1 MKIKKQ
7 GRCKMK
13 TVYVC
18 GHKNPDTDSICSAIA
33 YAHLKRITEGINAIP
48 VRLGPINRETKFVL
62 DYFGIEEPIL
72 IENVYTQVQD
82 IKFDK
87 PLIFKENTSMFEA
100 WNAMMEKNIRTL
112 AVVDDENKLIGIAT
126 VGDLAKA
133 YLSSAHEL
141 SKYKIPIEN
150 LLATLKGEVLLRY
163 LDHIEGNILVAAMS
177 KENVLKRIKE
187 GDTLIVGDREDI
199 QEAAIQKGI
208 KALIIT
214 GNNQVSEKILDLAKK
229 NKVTIIKVSP
239 DTFDTV
245 KLLNQSIP
253 LSYVIKK
260 EDIVSFRLTDYIDDV
275 KEVMLKYR
283 YRNFPVLDEEGRVVG
298 LLGRRHILDYE
309 RKNVILVDHNEFSQ
323 AVEGIEQA
331 RILEIIDHHR
341 LGTIETDQP
350 ILFRNHPVG
359 STATIINRL
368 YEEKGLIPEPKIAG
382 IMCAAILSDTL
393 VFKSPTCTPEDVRAA
408 RKLAEI
414 AEIDINEFGNQMF
427 KAGTSLEGKT
437 VEEIFYTD
445 FKEFTVNKYKIGI
458 GQVNTLADPGEL
470 KKDLIS
476 FMEKVRS
483 DKGYDIL
490 LLMLTDI
497 INEGSEILFVGDN
510 KELLER
516 AFDVKIQN
524 NSFYLPYVISRKKQ
538 VLPPLVKAINTH

>member
-1 MKIKKQ
+1 MT
-7 GRCKMK
+7 
-13 TVYVC
+13 TVYVS

-33 YAHLKRITEGINAIP
+33 YAYLKRISEGINAIP

-62 DYFGIEEPIL
+62 DYFGVEKPTF

-87 PLIFKENTSMFEA
+87 SLVFKENTSMFEA
-100 WNAMMEKNIRTL
+100 WNAMMEKNIRTI
-112 AVVDDENKLIGIAT
+112 AVVDEENKLIGIAT

-133 YLSSAHEL
+133 YLSSSHEL
-141 SKYKIPIEN
+141 SKYKIPIDN
-150 LLATLKGEVLLRY
+150 ILATLKGEEILRY
-163 LDHIEGNILVAAMS
+163 VDYLEGDILVAAMS
-177 KENVLKRIKE
+177 KENVLKRIKK
-187 GDTLIVGDREDI
+187 GDILIVGDRDDI
-199 QEAAIQKGI
+199 QQAAIQQGI

-214 GNNQVSEKILDLAKK
+214 GNNGISEKIFELAKQY
-229 NKVTIIKVSP
+229 KVTIIKVEP

-260 EDIVSFRLTDYIDDV
+260 EDLVTFRVSDYIDDV

-283 YRNFPVLDEEGRVVG
+283 YRNFPVVDEEGKVVG
-298 LLGRRHILDYE
+298 LLARRHILDYE
-309 RKNVILVDHNEFSQ
+309 RKNVIMVDHNEFSQ

-341 LGTIETDQP
+341 IGTIETEQP

-359 STATIINRL
+359 STATIINRIF
-368 YEEKGLIPEPKIAG
+368 EEKGLIPESKIAG

-408 RKLAEI
+408 KKLAEI
-414 AEIDINEFGNQMF
+414 ANIDINEFGTEMF

-445 FKEFTVNKYKIGI
+445 FKEFTINNYKIGI
-458 GQVNTLADPGEL
+458 GQVNTLTDAGKL
-470 KKDLIS
+470 KQDLIN
-476 FMEKVRS
+476 FMEKVKK

-497 INEGSEILFVGDN
+497 INEGSEILFVGNN

-516 AFDVKIQN
+516 AFNVQIKN

-538 VLPPLVKAINTH
+538 VLPPIIKAINSQ

>member
-1 MKIKKQ
+1 MT
-7 GRCKMK
+7 
-13 TVYVC
+13 TVYVS

-33 YAHLKRITEGINAIP
+33 YAYLKRISEGINAIP

-62 DYFGIEEPIL
+62 DYFGVEEPIF

-87 PLIFKENTSMFEA
+87 PLVFKENTSMFEA
-100 WNAMMEKNIRTL
+100 WNTMMEKNIRTI
-112 AVVDDENKLIGIAT
+112 AVVDNENKLIGIAT

-133 YLSSAHEL
+133 YLSSSHEL
-141 SKYKIPIEN
+141 SKYKIPIDN
-150 LLATLKGEVLLRY
+150 ILATLKGEEVLRY
-163 LDHIEGNILVAAMS
+163 VDYLEGDILVAAMS
-177 KENVLKRIKE
+177 KENVLKRIKK
-187 GDTLIVGDREDI
+187 GDILIIGDRDDI
-199 QEAAIQKGI
+199 QQAAILQGI

-214 GNNQVSEKILDLAKK
+214 GNNGVSEKILELAKQY
-229 NKVTIIKVSP
+229 KVTIIKVVP

-260 EDIVSFRLTDYIDDV
+260 EDLVTFRVSDYIDDV

-283 YRNFPVLDEEGRVVG
+283 YRNFPVVDEEGKVMG
-298 LLGRRHILDYE
+298 LLARRHILDYE
-309 RKNVILVDHNEFSQ
+309 RKNVIMVDHNEFSQ
-323 AVEGIEQA
+323 AVEGIGQA

-341 LGTIETDQP
+341 IGTIETEQP

-368 YEEKGLIPEPKIAG
+368 FEEKGLIPEPKIAG

-408 RKLAEI
+408 KKLAEI
-414 AEIDINEFGNQMF
+414 ANIDINEFGTEMF

-445 FKEFTVNKYKIGI
+445 FKEFTINNYKIGI
-458 GQVNTLADPGEL
+458 GQVNTLTDAGEL
-470 KKDLIS
+470 KQQLIS
-476 FMEKVRS
+476 FMEKVKK

-497 INEGSEILFVGDN
+497 INEGSEILFVGNN
-510 KELLER
+510 KELLQR
-516 AFDVKIQN
+516 AFNVEIKN

-538 VLPPLVKAINTH
+538 VLPPIVKAINTH

>member
-1 MKIKKQ
+1 MKIKNR
-7 GRCKMK
+7 GDAEMK

-62 DYFGIEEPIL
+62 DYFGIEEPIF

-141 SKYKIPIEN
+141 SKYRIPIEN
-150 LLATLKGEVLLRY
+150 LLATLKGEILLRY
-163 LDHIEGNILVAAMS
+163 LDYIEGNILVAAMS

-199 QEAAIQKGI
+199 QEAAIQKGV

-214 GNNQVSEKILDLAKK
+214 GNNQVSEKILDLAEKHE
-229 NKVTIIKVSP
+229 VTIIKVSP

-368 YEEKGLIPEPKIAG
+368 YEEKGLIPDPKIAG

-408 RKLAEI
+408 KKLAEI

>member
-1 MKIKKQ
+1 
-7 GRCKMK
+7 MK

-62 DYFGIEEPIL
+62 DYFGIEEPIF

-141 SKYKIPIEN
+141 SKYRIPIEN
-150 LLATLKGEVLLRY
+150 LLATLKGEILLRY
-163 LDHIEGNILVAAMS
+163 LDYIEGNILVAAMS

-199 QEAAIQKGI
+199 QEAAIQKGV

-229 NKVTIIKVSP
+229 HEVTIIKVSP

-283 YRNFPVLDEEGRVVG
+283 YRNFPVLDEEERVVG

-368 YEEKGLIPEPKIAG
+368 YEEKGLIPDPKIAG

-408 RKLAEI
+408 KKLAEI

>member
-1 MKIKKQ
+1 MT
-7 GRCKMK
+7 
-13 TVYVC
+13 TVYVS

-33 YAHLKRITEGINAIP
+33 YAYLKRMSEGINAIP

-62 DYFGIEEPIL
+62 DYFGVEEPIF

-87 PLIFKENTSMFEA
+87 PLVFKENTSMFEA
-100 WNAMMEKNIRTL
+100 WNTMMEKNIRTIV
-112 AVVDDENKLIGIAT
+112 VVDEENKLMGIAT

-133 YLSSAHEL
+133 YLSSSHEL
-141 SKYKIPIEN
+141 SKYKIPIDN
-150 LLATLKGEVLLRY
+150 ILATLKGEETLRY
-163 LDHIEGNILVAAMS
+163 VDYLEGDILVAAMS
-177 KENVLKRIKE
+177 KENVLKRIKK
-187 GDTLIVGDREDI
+187 GDILIVGDRDDI
-199 QEAAIQKGI
+199 QQAAILQGI

-214 GNNQVSEKILDLAKK
+214 GNNKVSEKILELAKQY
-229 NKVTIIKVSP
+229 KVTIIKVVP

-260 EDIVSFRLTDYIDDV
+260 EDLVTFRISDYIDDV

-283 YRNFPVLDEEGRVVG
+283 YRNFPIVDEEGKVVG
-298 LLGRRHILDYE
+298 LLARRHILDYE
-309 RKNVILVDHNEFSQ
+309 RKNVIMVDHNEFSQ

-341 LGTIETDQP
+341 IGTIETEQP

-368 YEEKGLIPEPKIAG
+368 FEEKGLIPEPKIAG

-408 RKLAEI
+408 KKLAEI
-414 AEIDINEFGNQMF
+414 ANIDINEFGPEMF

-445 FKEFTVNKYKIGI
+445 FKEFTINNYKIGI
-458 GQVNTLADPGEL
+458 GQVNTLTDAGEL
-470 KKDLIS
+470 KQQ
-476 FMEKVRS
+476 
-483 DKGYDIL
+483 L
-490 LLMLTDI
+490 LFALCHL
-497 INEGSEILFVGDN
+497 
-510 KELLER
+510 
-516 AFDVKIQN
+516 
-524 NSFYLPYVISRKKQ
+524 
-538 VLPPLVKAINTH
+538 

>member
-1 MKIKKQ
+1 MT
-7 GRCKMK
+7 
-13 TVYVC
+13 TVYIS
-18 GHKNPDTDSICSAIA
+18 GHKNPDTDSICSAISYA
-33 YAHLKRITEGINAIP
+33 YLKRISEGINAIP

-62 DYFGIEEPIL
+62 DYFGVEEPIF

-87 PLIFKENTSMFEA
+87 PLVFKENTSMFEA
-100 WNAMMEKNIRTL
+100 WNTMMEKNIRTI
-112 AVVDDENKLIGIAT
+112 AVVDKENKLIGIAT

-133 YLSSAHEL
+133 YLSSSHEL
-141 SKYKIPIEN
+141 SKYKIPIDN
-150 LLATLKGEVLLRY
+150 ILATLKGEEVLRY
-163 LDHIEGNILVAAMS
+163 VDYLEGDILVAAMS
-177 KENVLKRIKE
+177 KENVLKRIKK
-187 GDTLIVGDREDI
+187 GDILIIGDRGDI
-199 QEAAIQKGI
+199 QQVAILQGI

-214 GNNQVSEKILDLAKK
+214 GNNGVSEKILELAKQY
-229 NKVTIIKVSP
+229 KVTIIKVVP

-260 EDIVSFRLTDYIDDV
+260 EDLVTFRVSDYIDDV

-283 YRNFPVLDEEGRVVG
+283 YRNFPVVDEEGKVTG
-298 LLGRRHILDYE
+298 LLARRHILDYE
-309 RKNVILVDHNEFSQ
+309 RKNVIMVDHNEFSQ
-323 AVEGIEQA
+323 AVEGIGQA

-341 LGTIETDQP
+341 IGTIETEQP

-368 YEEKGLIPEPKIAG
+368 FEEKGLIPEPKIAG

-408 RKLAEI
+408 KKLAEI
-414 AEIDINEFGNQMF
+414 ANIDINEFGTEMF

-445 FKEFTVNKYKIGI
+445 FKEFTINNYKIGI
-458 GQVNTLADPGEL
+458 GQVNTLTDAGEL
-470 KKDLIS
+470 KQQLIS
-476 FMEKVRS
+476 FMEKVKK
-483 DKGYDIL
+483 DKDYDIL

-497 INEGSEILFVGDN
+497 INEGSEILFVGNN
-510 KELLER
+510 KELLQR
-516 AFDVKIQN
+516 AFNVEIKN

>member
-1 MKIKKQ
+1 
-7 GRCKMK
+7 MK

-62 DYFGIEEPIL
+62 DYFGIEEPVL

-141 SKYKIPIEN
+141 CKYRIPIEN
-150 LLATLKGEVLLRY
+150 LLATLKGEILLKY
-163 LDHIEGNILVAAMS
+163 LDYIEGNILVAAMS

-199 QEAAIQKGI
+199 QEAAIQEGV

-214 GNNQVSEKILDLAKK
+214 GNNQVSGKILDLAKK
-229 NKVTIIKVSP
+229 HEVTIIKVSP

-368 YEEKGLIPEPKIAG
+368 YEEKGLIPDPKIAG

-408 RKLAEI
+408 KKLAEI

-458 GQVNTLADPGEL
+458 GQVNTLANPGEL

>member
-1 MKIKKQ
+1 MT
-7 GRCKMK
+7 
-13 TVYVC
+13 TVYVS
-18 GHKNPDTDSICSAIA
+18 GHRNPDTDSICSAIA
-33 YAHLKRITEGINAIP
+33 YAYLKRISEGINAIP

-62 DYFGIEEPIL
+62 DYFGVEEPIF

-87 PLIFKENTSMFEA
+87 PLVFKENTSMFEA
-100 WNAMMEKNIRTL
+100 WNAMMEKNIRTI
-112 AVVDDENKLIGIAT
+112 AVVDNENKLIGIAT

-133 YLSSAHEL
+133 YLSSSHEL
-141 SKYKIPIEN
+141 SKYKIPIDN
-150 LLATLKGEVLLRY
+150 ILATLKGEEILRY
-163 LDHIEGNILVAAMS
+163 VDYLEGDILVAAMS
-177 KENVLKRIKE
+177 KENVLKRIKK
-187 GDTLIVGDREDI
+187 GDILIVGDRDDI
-199 QEAAIQKGI
+199 QQAAIQQGI

-214 GNNQVSEKILDLAKK
+214 GNNGISEKIFELAKQY
-229 NKVTIIKVSP
+229 KVTIIKVVP

-260 EDIVSFRLTDYIDDV
+260 EDLVTFRVSDYIDDV

-283 YRNFPVLDEEGRVVG
+283 YRNFPVVDEEGKVVG
-298 LLGRRHILDYE
+298 LLARRHILDYE
-309 RKNVILVDHNEFSQ
+309 RKNVIMVDHNEFSQ

-341 LGTIETDQP
+341 IGTIETEQP

-368 YEEKGLIPEPKIAG
+368 FEEKGLIPEPKIAG

-408 RKLAEI
+408 KKLAEI
-414 AEIDINEFGNQMF
+414 ANIDINEFGTEMF

-445 FKEFTVNKYKIGI
+445 FKEFTINNYKIGI
-458 GQVNTLADPGEL
+458 GQVNTLTDAGEL
-470 KKDLIS
+470 KQQLIS
-476 FMEKVRS
+476 FMEKVKK
-483 DKGYDIL
+483 DKDYDIL

-497 INEGSEILFVGDN
+497 INEGSEILFVGNN
-510 KELLER
+510 KELLQR
-516 AFDVKIQN
+516 AFNVEIKN

>member
-1 MKIKKQ
+1 MKIKNR
-7 GRCKMK
+7 GDAEMK

-62 DYFGIEEPIL
+62 DYFGIEEPIF

-141 SKYKIPIEN
+141 SKYRIPIEN
-150 LLATLKGEVLLRY
+150 LLATLKGEILLRY
-163 LDHIEGNILVAAMS
+163 LDYIEGNILVAAMS

-199 QEAAIQKGI
+199 QEAAIQKGV

-229 NKVTIIKVSP
+229 HEVTIIKVSP

-350 ILFRNHPVG
+350 LLFRNHPVG

-368 YEEKGLIPEPKIAG
+368 YEEKGLIPDPKIAG

-408 RKLAEI
+408 KKLAEI

>member
-1 MKIKKQ
+1 MKIKNR
-7 GRCKMK
+7 GDAEMK

-141 SKYKIPIEN
+141 SKYRIPIEN
-150 LLATLKGEVLLRY
+150 LLATLKGEILLRY
-163 LDHIEGNILVAAMS
+163 LDYIEGNILVAAMS

-214 GNNQVSEKILDLAKK
+214 GNNQVSEKILDLARKHE
-229 NKVTIIKVSP
+229 VTIIKVSP

-368 YEEKGLIPEPKIAG
+368 YEEKGLIPDPKIAG

-408 RKLAEI
+408 KKLAEI

>member
-1 MKIKKQ
+1 MT
-7 GRCKMK
+7 
-13 TVYVC
+13 TVYVS

-33 YAHLKRITEGINAIP
+33 YAYLKRISEGINAIP

-62 DYFGIEEPIL
+62 DYFGVEEPIF

-82 IKFDK
+82 IKFGK
-87 PLIFKENTSMFEA
+87 PLVFKENTSMFEA
-100 WNAMMEKNIRTL
+100 WNTMMEKNIRTI
-112 AVVDDENKLIGIAT
+112 AVVDEENKLIGIAT

-133 YLSSAHEL
+133 YLSSSHEL
-141 SKYKIPIEN
+141 SKYKIPIDN
-150 LLATLKGEVLLRY
+150 ILATLKGEEILRY
-163 LDHIEGNILVAAMS
+163 VDYLEGDILVAAMS
-177 KENVLKRIKE
+177 KENVLKRIKK
-187 GDTLIVGDREDI
+187 GDILIIGDRDDI
-199 QEAAIQKGI
+199 QQAAIQQGI

-214 GNNQVSEKILDLAKK
+214 GNNGISEKIFELAKQY
-229 NKVTIIKVSP
+229 KVTIIKVVP

-260 EDIVSFRLTDYIDDV
+260 EDLVTFRVSDYIDDV

-283 YRNFPVLDEEGRVVG
+283 YRNFPVVDEEGKVVG
-298 LLGRRHILDYE
+298 LLARRHILDYE
-309 RKNVILVDHNEFSQ
+309 RKNVIMVDHNEFSQ

-341 LGTIETDQP
+341 IGTIETEQP

-368 YEEKGLIPEPKIAG
+368 FEEKGLIPEPKIAG

-408 RKLAEI
+408 KKLAEI
-414 AEIDINEFGNQMF
+414 ANIDINEFGTEMF

-445 FKEFTVNKYKIGI
+445 FKEFTINNYKIGI
-458 GQVNTLADPGEL
+458 GQVNTLTDAGKL
-470 KKDLIS
+470 KQDLIN
-476 FMEKVRS
+476 FMEKVKK

-497 INEGSEILFVGDN
+497 INEGSEILFVGNN

-516 AFDVKIQN
+516 AFNVQIKN

-538 VLPPLVKAINTH
+538 VLPPIIKAINSQ

>member
-1 MKIKKQ
+1 MT
-7 GRCKMK
+7 
-13 TVYVC
+13 TVYVS

-33 YAHLKRITEGINAIP
+33 YAYLKRMSEGINAIP

-62 DYFGIEEPIL
+62 DYFGVEEPIF

-87 PLIFKENTSMFEA
+87 PLVFKENTSMFEA
-100 WNAMMEKNIRTL
+100 WNTMMEKNIRTIV
-112 AVVDDENKLIGIAT
+112 VVDEENKLMGIAT

-133 YLSSAHEL
+133 YLSSSHEL
-141 SKYKIPIEN
+141 SKYKIPIDN
-150 LLATLKGEVLLRY
+150 ILATLKGEETLRY
-163 LDHIEGNILVAAMS
+163 VDYLEGDILVAAMS
-177 KENVLKRIKE
+177 KENVLKRIKK
-187 GDTLIVGDREDI
+187 GDILIVGDRDDI
-199 QEAAIQKGI
+199 QQAAILQGI

-214 GNNQVSEKILDLAKK
+214 GNNKVSEKILELAKQY
-229 NKVTIIKVSP
+229 KVTIIKVVP

-260 EDIVSFRLTDYIDDV
+260 EDLVTFRISDYIDDV

-283 YRNFPVLDEEGRVVG
+283 YRNFPIVDEEGKVVG
-298 LLGRRHILDYE
+298 LLARRHILDYE
-309 RKNVILVDHNEFSQ
+309 RKNVIMVDHNEFSQ

-341 LGTIETDQP
+341 IGTIETEQP

-368 YEEKGLIPEPKIAG
+368 FEEKGLIPEPKIAG

-408 RKLAEI
+408 KKLAEI
-414 AEIDINEFGNQMF
+414 ANIDINEFGTEMF

-445 FKEFTVNKYKIGI
+445 FKEFTINNYKIGI
-458 GQVNTLADPGEL
+458 GQVNTLTDAGEL
-470 KKDLIS
+470 KQQLIN
-476 FMEKVRS
+476 FMEKVKK
-483 DKGYDIL
+483 DKDYDIL

-497 INEGSEILFVGDN
+497 INEGSEILFVGNN
-510 KELLER
+510 KELLQR
-516 AFDVKIQN
+516 AFNVEIKN

>member
-1 MKIKKQ
+1 MKIKNR
-7 GRCKMK
+7 GDAEMK

-62 DYFGIEEPIL
+62 DYFGIEEPIF

-141 SKYKIPIEN
+141 SKYRIPIEN
-150 LLATLKGEVLLRY
+150 LLATLKGEILLRY
-163 LDHIEGNILVAAMS
+163 LDYIEGNILVAAMS

-199 QEAAIQKGI
+199 QEAAIQKGV

-229 NKVTIIKVSP
+229 HEVTIIKVSP

-368 YEEKGLIPEPKIAG
+368 YEEKGLIPDPKIAG

-408 RKLAEI
+408 KKLAEI

>member
-1 MKIKKQ
+1 MT
-7 GRCKMK
+7 
-13 TVYVC
+13 TVYVS

-33 YAHLKRITEGINAIP
+33 YAYLKRISEGINAIP

-62 DYFGIEEPIL
+62 DYFGVEEPIF

-82 IKFDK
+82 TKFDK
-87 PLIFKENTSMFEA
+87 PLVFKENTSMFEA
-100 WNAMMEKNIRTL
+100 WNTMMEKNIRTI
-112 AVVDDENKLIGIAT
+112 AVVDEENKLIGIAT

-133 YLSSAHEL
+133 YLSSSHEL
-141 SKYKIPIEN
+141 SKYKIPIDN
-150 LLATLKGEVLLRY
+150 ILATLKGEEVLRY
-163 LDHIEGNILVAAMS
+163 VDYLEGDILVAAMS
-177 KENVLKRIKE
+177 KENVLKRIKK
-187 GDTLIVGDREDI
+187 GDILIIGDRDDI
-199 QEAAIQKGI
+199 QQVAILQGI

-214 GNNQVSEKILDLAKK
+214 GNNGVSEKILELAKQY
-229 NKVTIIKVSP
+229 KVTIIKVVP

-253 LSYVIKK
+253 LLYVIKK
-260 EDIVSFRLTDYIDDV
+260 EDLVTFRVSDYIDDV

-283 YRNFPVLDEEGRVVG
+283 YRNFPVVDEEGKVMG
-298 LLGRRHILDYE
+298 LLARRHILDYE
-309 RKNVILVDHNEFSQ
+309 RKNVIMVDHNEFSQ
-323 AVEGIEQA
+323 AVEGIGQA

-341 LGTIETDQP
+341 IGTIETEQP

-368 YEEKGLIPEPKIAG
+368 FEEKGLIPEPKIAG

-408 RKLAEI
+408 KKLAEI
-414 AEIDINEFGNQMF
+414 ANIDINEFGTEMF

-445 FKEFTVNKYKIGI
+445 FKEFTINNYKIGI
-458 GQVNTLADPGEL
+458 GQVNTLTDAGKL
-470 KKDLIS
+470 KQDLIN
-476 FMEKVRS
+476 FMEKVKK

-497 INEGSEILFVGDN
+497 INEGSEILFVGNN

-516 AFDVKIQN
+516 AFNVQIKN

-538 VLPPLVKAINTH
+538 VLPPIIKAINSQ

>member
-1 MKIKKQ
+1 MT
-7 GRCKMK
+7 
-13 TVYVC
+13 TVYVS

-33 YAHLKRITEGINAIP
+33 YAYLKRISEGINAIP

-62 DYFGIEEPIL
+62 DYFGVEKPTF

-87 PLIFKENTSMFEA
+87 SLVFKENTSMFEA
-100 WNAMMEKNIRTL
+100 WNAMMEKNIRTI
-112 AVVDDENKLIGIAT
+112 AVVDEENKLIGIAT

-133 YLSSAHEL
+133 YLSSSHEL
-141 SKYKIPIEN
+141 SKYKIPIDN
-150 LLATLKGEVLLRY
+150 ILATLKGEEILRY
-163 LDHIEGNILVAAMS
+163 VDYLEGDILVAAMS
-177 KENVLKRIKE
+177 KENVLKRIKK
-187 GDTLIVGDREDI
+187 GDILIVGDRDDI
-199 QEAAIQKGI
+199 QQAAIQQGI

-214 GNNQVSEKILDLAKK
+214 GNNGISEKIFELAKQY
-229 NKVTIIKVSP
+229 KVTIIKVVP

-260 EDIVSFRLTDYIDDV
+260 EDLVTFRVSDYIDDV

-283 YRNFPVLDEEGRVVG
+283 YRNFPVVDEEGKVVG
-298 LLGRRHILDYE
+298 LLARRHILDYE
-309 RKNVILVDHNEFSQ
+309 RKNVIMVDHNEFSQ

-341 LGTIETDQP
+341 IGTIETEQP

-359 STATIINRL
+359 STATIINRIF
-368 YEEKGLIPEPKIAG
+368 EEKGLIPESKIAG

-408 RKLAEI
+408 KKLAEI
-414 AEIDINEFGNQMF
+414 ANIDINEFGTEMF

-445 FKEFTVNKYKIGI
+445 FKEFTINNYKIGI
-458 GQVNTLADPGEL
+458 GQVNTLTDAGKL
-470 KKDLIS
+470 KQDLIN
-476 FMEKVRS
+476 FMEKVKK

-497 INEGSEILFVGDN
+497 INEGSEILFVGNN

-516 AFDVKIQN
+516 AFNVQIKN

-538 VLPPLVKAINTH
+538 VLPPIIKAINSQ

>member
-1 MKIKKQ
+1 
-7 GRCKMK
+7 
-13 TVYVC
+13 
-18 GHKNPDTDSICSAIA
+18 
-33 YAHLKRITEGINAIP
+33 
-48 VRLGPINRETKFVL
+48 
-62 DYFGIEEPIL
+62 
-72 IENVYTQVQD
+72 
-82 IKFDK
+82 
-87 PLIFKENTSMFEA
+87 
-100 WNAMMEKNIRTL
+100 
-112 AVVDDENKLIGIAT
+112 
-126 VGDLAKA
+126 
-133 YLSSAHEL
+133 
-141 SKYKIPIEN
+141 
-150 LLATLKGEVLLRY
+150 
-163 LDHIEGNILVAAMS
+163 
-177 KENVLKRIKE
+177 
-187 GDTLIVGDREDI
+187 
-199 QEAAIQKGI
+199 
-208 KALIIT
+208 
-214 GNNQVSEKILDLAKK
+214 
-229 NKVTIIKVSP
+229 
-239 DTFDTV
+239 
-245 KLLNQSIP
+245 
-253 LSYVIKK
+253 
-260 EDIVSFRLTDYIDDV
+260 
-275 KEVMLKYR
+275 
-283 YRNFPVLDEEGRVVG
+283 
-298 LLGRRHILDYE
+298 
-309 RKNVILVDHNEFSQ
+309 
-323 AVEGIEQA
+323 VEGIEQA

-408 RKLAEI
+408 KKLAEI

-497 INEGSEILFVGDN
+497 INEGSEILFVGEN

>member
-1 MKIKKQ
+1 
-7 GRCKMK
+7 MK

-141 SKYKIPIEN
+141 SKYRIPIEN
-150 LLATLKGEVLLRY
+150 LLATLKGEILLRY
-163 LDHIEGNILVAAMS
+163 LDYIEGNILVAAMS

-199 QEAAIQKGI
+199 QEAAIQKGV

-229 NKVTIIKVSP
+229 HEVTIIKVSP

-368 YEEKGLIPEPKIAG
+368 YEEKGLIPDPKIAG

-408 RKLAEI
+408 KKLAEI

>member
-1 MKIKKQ
+1 MKIKNR
-7 GRCKMK
+7 GDAEMK

-62 DYFGIEEPIL
+62 DYFGIEEPIF

-141 SKYKIPIEN
+141 SKYRIPIEN
-150 LLATLKGEVLLRY
+150 LLATLKGEILLRY
-163 LDHIEGNILVAAMS
+163 LDYIEGNILVAAMS

-199 QEAAIQKGI
+199 QEAAIQKGV

-229 NKVTIIKVSP
+229 HEVTIIKVSP

-368 YEEKGLIPEPKIAG
+368 YEEKGLIPDPKIAG

-393 VFKSPTCTPEDVRAA
+393 VFKSPTCTPEDVIAA
-408 RKLAEI
+408 KKLAEI

>member
-1 MKIKKQ
+1 
-7 GRCKMK
+7 MK

-62 DYFGIEEPIL
+62 DYFGIEEPIF

-141 SKYKIPIEN
+141 SKYRIPIEN
-150 LLATLKGEVLLRY
+150 LLATLKGEILLRY
-163 LDHIEGNILVAAMS
+163 LDYIEGNILVAAMS

-199 QEAAIQKGI
+199 QEAAIQKGV

-229 NKVTIIKVSP
+229 HEVTIIKVSP

-350 ILFRNHPVG
+350 LLFRNHPVG

-368 YEEKGLIPEPKIAG
+368 YEEKGLIPDPKIAG

-408 RKLAEI
+408 KKLAEI

>member
-1 MKIKKQ
+1 MT
-7 GRCKMK
+7 
-13 TVYVC
+13 TVYVS

-33 YAHLKRITEGINAIP
+33 YAYLKRISEGINAIP

-62 DYFGIEEPIL
+62 DYFGVEKPTF

-87 PLIFKENTSMFEA
+87 SLVFKENTSMFEA
-100 WNAMMEKNIRTL
+100 WNAMMEKNIRTI
-112 AVVDDENKLIGIAT
+112 AVVDEENKLIGIAT

-133 YLSSAHEL
+133 YLSSSHEL
-141 SKYKIPIEN
+141 SKYKIPIDN
-150 LLATLKGEVLLRY
+150 ILATLKGEEILRY
-163 LDHIEGNILVAAMS
+163 VDYLEGDILVAAMS
-177 KENVLKRIKE
+177 KENVLKRIKK
-187 GDTLIVGDREDI
+187 GDILIVGDRDDI
-199 QEAAIQKGI
+199 QQAAIQQGI

-214 GNNQVSEKILDLAKK
+214 GNNGISEKIFELAKQY
-229 NKVTIIKVSP
+229 KVTIIKVVP

-260 EDIVSFRLTDYIDDV
+260 EDLVTFRVSDYIDDV

-283 YRNFPVLDEEGRVVG
+283 YRNFPVVDEEGKVVG
-298 LLGRRHILDYE
+298 LLARRHILDYE
-309 RKNVILVDHNEFSQ
+309 RKNVIMVDHNEFSQ

-341 LGTIETDQP
+341 IGTIETEQP

-368 YEEKGLIPEPKIAG
+368 FEEKGLIPEPKIAG

-408 RKLAEI
+408 KKLAEI
-414 AEIDINEFGNQMF
+414 ANIDINEFGTEMF

-445 FKEFTVNKYKIGI
+445 FKEFTINNYKIGI
-458 GQVNTLADPGEL
+458 GQVNTLTDAGKL
-470 KKDLIS
+470 KQDLIN
-476 FMEKVRS
+476 FMEKVKK

-497 INEGSEILFVGDN
+497 INEGSEILFVGNN

-516 AFDVKIQN
+516 AFNVQIKN

-538 VLPPLVKAINTH
+538 VLPPIIKAINSQ

>member
-1 MKIKKQ
+1 
-7 GRCKMK
+7 MK

-62 DYFGIEEPIL
+62 DYFGIEEPIF

-141 SKYKIPIEN
+141 SKYRIPIEN
-150 LLATLKGEVLLRY
+150 LLATLKGEILLRY
-163 LDHIEGNILVAAMS
+163 LDYIEGNILVAAMS

-199 QEAAIQKGI
+199 QEAAIQKGV

-229 NKVTIIKVSP
+229 HEVTIIKVSP

-368 YEEKGLIPEPKIAG
+368 YEEKGLIPDPKIAG

-408 RKLAEI
+408 KKLAEI

>member
-1 MKIKKQ
+1 MT
-7 GRCKMK
+7 
-13 TVYVC
+13 TVYVS
-18 GHKNPDTDSICSAIA
+18 GHRNPDTDSICSAIA
-33 YAHLKRITEGINAIP
+33 YAYLKRISEGINAIP

-62 DYFGIEEPIL
+62 DYFGVEEPIF

-87 PLIFKENTSMFEA
+87 PLVFKENTSMFEA
-100 WNAMMEKNIRTL
+100 WNAMMEKNIRTI
-112 AVVDDENKLIGIAT
+112 AVVDNENKLIGIAT

-133 YLSSAHEL
+133 YLSSSHEL
-141 SKYKIPIEN
+141 SKYKIPIDN
-150 LLATLKGEVLLRY
+150 ILATLKGEEILRY
-163 LDHIEGNILVAAMS
+163 VDYLEGDILVAAMS
-177 KENVLKRIKE
+177 KENVLKRIKK
-187 GDTLIVGDREDI
+187 GDILIVGDRDDI
-199 QEAAIQKGI
+199 QQAAIQQGI

-214 GNNQVSEKILDLAKK
+214 GNNGISEKIFELAKQY
-229 NKVTIIKVSP
+229 KVTIIKVVP

-260 EDIVSFRLTDYIDDV
+260 EDLLTFRVSDYIDDV

-283 YRNFPVLDEEGRVVG
+283 YRNFPVVDEEGKVVG
-298 LLGRRHILDYE
+298 LLARRHILDYE
-309 RKNVILVDHNEFSQ
+309 RKNVIMVDHNEFSQ

-341 LGTIETDQP
+341 IGTIETEQP

-368 YEEKGLIPEPKIAG
+368 FEEKGLIPEPKIAG

-408 RKLAEI
+408 KKLAEI
-414 AEIDINEFGNQMF
+414 ANIDINEFGTEMF

-445 FKEFTVNKYKIGI
+445 FKEFTINNYKIGI
-458 GQVNTLADPGEL
+458 GQVNTLTDAGEL
-470 KKDLIS
+470 KQQLIS
-476 FMEKVRS
+476 FMEKVKK
-483 DKGYDIL
+483 DKDYDIL

-497 INEGSEILFVGDN
+497 INEGSEILFVGNN
-510 KELLER
+510 KELLQR
-516 AFDVKIQN
+516 AFNVEIKN

>member
-1 MKIKKQ
+1 MT
-7 GRCKMK
+7 
-13 TVYVC
+13 TVYVS

-33 YAHLKRITEGINAIP
+33 YAYLKRISEGINAIP

-62 DYFGIEEPIL
+62 DYFGVEKPTF

-87 PLIFKENTSMFEA
+87 SLVFKENTSMFEA
-100 WNAMMEKNIRTL
+100 WNAMMEKNIRTI
-112 AVVDDENKLIGIAT
+112 AVVDEENKLIGIAT

-133 YLSSAHEL
+133 YLSSSHEL
-141 SKYKIPIEN
+141 SKYKIPIDN
-150 LLATLKGEVLLRY
+150 ILATLKGEEILRY
-163 LDHIEGNILVAAMS
+163 VDYLEGDILVAAMS
-177 KENVLKRIKE
+177 KENVLKRIKK
-187 GDTLIVGDREDI
+187 GDILIIGDRDDI
-199 QEAAIQKGI
+199 QQAAIQQGI

-214 GNNQVSEKILDLAKK
+214 GNNGISEKIFELAKQY
-229 NKVTIIKVSP
+229 KVTIIKVVP

-260 EDIVSFRLTDYIDDV
+260 EDLVTFRVSDYIDDV

-283 YRNFPVLDEEGRVVG
+283 YRNFPVVDEEGKVVG
-298 LLGRRHILDYE
+298 LLARRHILDYE
-309 RKNVILVDHNEFSQ
+309 RKNVIMVDHNEFSQ

-341 LGTIETDQP
+341 IGTIETEQP

-368 YEEKGLIPEPKIAG
+368 FEEKGLIPEPKIAG

-408 RKLAEI
+408 KKLAEI
-414 AEIDINEFGNQMF
+414 ANIDINEFGTEMF

-445 FKEFTVNKYKIGI
+445 FKEFTINNYKIGI
-458 GQVNTLADPGEL
+458 GQVNTLTDAGEL
-470 KKDLIS
+470 KQQLIS
-476 FMEKVRS
+476 FMEKVKK
-483 DKGYDIL
+483 DKDYDIL

-497 INEGSEILFVGDN
+497 INEGSEILFVGNN
-510 KELLER
+510 KELLQR
-516 AFDVKIQN
+516 AFNVEIKN

-538 VLPPLVKAINTH
+538 VLPPLVKAINSQ

>member
-1 MKIKKQ
+1 
-7 GRCKMK
+7 MK

-48 VRLGPINRETKFVL
+48 VRLGPLNRETKFVL

-82 IKFDK
+82 IRFDS
-87 PLIFKENTSMFEA
+87 PLVFRENASMFEA

-112 AVVDDENKLIGIAT
+112 AVVDENNKLVGIAT

-141 SKYKIPIEN
+141 SRYKIPVEN
-150 LLATLKGEVLLRY
+150 LITTLKGEVLLRY
-163 LDHIEGNILVAAMS
+163 LDYIEGNVLVAAMS
-177 KENVLKRIKE
+177 KDNVLKRIKP

-199 QEAAIQKGI
+199 QELAIERGV

-214 GNNQVSEKILDLAKK
+214 GNNSVSEKIIELAKK
-229 NKVTIIKVSP
+229 HEVTLIRVVP

-253 LSYVIKK
+253 LSYIIKK

-408 RKLAEI
+408 KKLAEI

-497 INEGSEILFVGDN
+497 INEGSEILFVGEN

>member
-1 MKIKKQ
+1 MT
-7 GRCKMK
+7 
-13 TVYVC
+13 TVYIS
-18 GHKNPDTDSICSAIA
+18 GHKNPDTDSICSAISYA
-33 YAHLKRITEGINAIP
+33 YLKRISEGINAIP

-62 DYFGIEEPIL
+62 DYFGVEEPIF

-87 PLIFKENTSMFEA
+87 PLVFKENTSMFEA
-100 WNAMMEKNIRTL
+100 WNTMMEKNIRTI
-112 AVVDDENKLIGIAT
+112 AVVDEENKLIGIAT

-133 YLSSAHEL
+133 YLSSSHEL
-141 SKYKIPIEN
+141 SKYKIPIDN
-150 LLATLKGEVLLRY
+150 ILATLKGEEVLRY
-163 LDHIEGNILVAAMS
+163 VDYLEGDILVAAMS
-177 KENVLKRIKE
+177 KENVLKRIKK
-187 GDTLIVGDREDI
+187 GDILIIGDRGDI
-199 QEAAIQKGI
+199 QQVAILQGI

-214 GNNQVSEKILDLAKK
+214 GNNGVSEKILELAKQY
-229 NKVTIIKVSP
+229 KVTIIKVVP

-260 EDIVSFRLTDYIDDV
+260 EDLVTFRVSDYIDDV

-283 YRNFPVLDEEGRVVG
+283 YRNFPVVDEEGKVMG
-298 LLGRRHILDYE
+298 LLARRHILDYE
-309 RKNVILVDHNEFSQ
+309 RKNVIMVDHNEFSQ
-323 AVEGIEQA
+323 AVEGIGQA

-341 LGTIETDQP
+341 IGTIETEQP

-368 YEEKGLIPEPKIAG
+368 FEEKGLIPEPKIAG

-408 RKLAEI
+408 KKLAEI
-414 AEIDINEFGNQMF
+414 ANIDINEFGTEMF

-445 FKEFTVNKYKIGI
+445 FKEFTINNYKIGI
-458 GQVNTLADPGEL
+458 GQVNTLTDAGEL
-470 KKDLIS
+470 KQQLIS
-476 FMEKVRS
+476 FMEKVKK
-483 DKGYDIL
+483 DKDYDIL

-497 INEGSEILFVGDN
+497 INEGSEILFVGNN
-510 KELLER
+510 KELLQR
-516 AFDVKIQN
+516 AFNVEIKN

>member
-1 MKIKKQ
+1 MT
-7 GRCKMK
+7 
-13 TVYVC
+13 TVYVS
-18 GHKNPDTDSICSAIA
+18 GHRNPDTDSICSAIA
-33 YAHLKRITEGINAIP
+33 YAYLKRISEGINAIP

-62 DYFGIEEPIL
+62 DYFGVEEPIF

-87 PLIFKENTSMFEA
+87 PLVFKENTSMFEA
-100 WNAMMEKNIRTL
+100 WNAMMEKNIRTI
-112 AVVDDENKLIGIAT
+112 AVVDNENKLIGIAT

-133 YLSSAHEL
+133 YLSSSHEL
-141 SKYKIPIEN
+141 SKYKIPIDN
-150 LLATLKGEVLLRY
+150 ILATLKGEEILRY
-163 LDHIEGNILVAAMS
+163 VDYLEGDILVAAMS
-177 KENVLKRIKE
+177 KENVLKRIKK
-187 GDTLIVGDREDI
+187 GDILIIGDRDDI
-199 QEAAIQKGI
+199 QQAAIQQGI

-214 GNNQVSEKILDLAKK
+214 GNNGISEKIFELAKQY
-229 NKVTIIKVSP
+229 KVTIIKVVP

-260 EDIVSFRLTDYIDDV
+260 EDLLTFRVSDYIDDV

-283 YRNFPVLDEEGRVVG
+283 YRNFPVVDEEGKVVG
-298 LLGRRHILDYE
+298 LLARRHILDYE
-309 RKNVILVDHNEFSQ
+309 RKNVIMVDHNEFSQ

-341 LGTIETDQP
+341 IGTIETEQP

-368 YEEKGLIPEPKIAG
+368 FEEKGLIPEPKIAG

-408 RKLAEI
+408 KKLAEI
-414 AEIDINEFGNQMF
+414 ANIDINEFGTEMF

-445 FKEFTVNKYKIGI
+445 FKEFTINNYKIGI
-458 GQVNTLADPGEL
+458 GQVNTLTDAGEL
-470 KKDLIS
+470 KQQLIS
-476 FMEKVRS
+476 FMEKVKK
-483 DKGYDIL
+483 DKDYDIL

-497 INEGSEILFVGDN
+497 INEGSEILFVGNN
-510 KELLER
+510 KELLQR
-516 AFDVKIQN
+516 AFNVEIKN

>member
-1 MKIKKQ
+1 
-7 GRCKMK
+7 MK

-62 DYFGIEEPIL
+62 DYFGIEEPIF

-141 SKYKIPIEN
+141 SKYRIPIEN
-150 LLATLKGEVLLRY
+150 LLATLKGEILLRY
-163 LDHIEGNILVAAMS
+163 LDYIEGNILVAAMS

-199 QEAAIQKGI
+199 QEAAIQKGV

-214 GNNQVSEKILDLAKK
+214 GNNQVSEKILDLAEKHE
-229 NKVTIIKVSP
+229 VTIIKVSP

-368 YEEKGLIPEPKIAG
+368 YEEKGLIPDPKIAG

-408 RKLAEI
+408 KKLAEI

>member
-1 MKIKKQ
+1 MT
-7 GRCKMK
+7 
-13 TVYVC
+13 TVYVS

-33 YAHLKRITEGINAIP
+33 YAYLKRISEGINAIP

-62 DYFGIEEPIL
+62 DYFGVEEPIF

-87 PLIFKENTSMFEA
+87 PLVFKENTSMFEA
-100 WNAMMEKNIRTL
+100 WNTMMEKNIRTI
-112 AVVDDENKLIGIAT
+112 AVVDEENKLIGIAT

-133 YLSSAHEL
+133 YLSSSHEL
-141 SKYKIPIEN
+141 SKYKIPIDN
-150 LLATLKGEVLLRY
+150 ILATLKGEEILRY
-163 LDHIEGNILVAAMS
+163 VDYLEGDILVAAMS
-177 KENVLKRIKE
+177 KENVLKRIKK
-187 GDTLIVGDREDI
+187 GDILIIGDRDDI
-199 QEAAIQKGI
+199 QQAAIQQGI

-214 GNNQVSEKILDLAKK
+214 GNNGISEKIFELAKQY
-229 NKVTIIKVSP
+229 KVTIIKVVP

-260 EDIVSFRLTDYIDDV
+260 EDLVTFRVSDYIDDV

-283 YRNFPVLDEEGRVVG
+283 YRNFPVVDEEGKVVG
-298 LLGRRHILDYE
+298 LLARRHILDYE
-309 RKNVILVDHNEFSQ
+309 RKNVIMVDHNEFSQ

-341 LGTIETDQP
+341 IGTIETEQP

-368 YEEKGLIPEPKIAG
+368 FEEKGLIPEPKIAG

-408 RKLAEI
+408 KKLAEI
-414 AEIDINEFGNQMF
+414 ANIDINEFGTEMF

-445 FKEFTVNKYKIGI
+445 FKEFTINNYKIGI
-458 GQVNTLADPGEL
+458 GQVNTLTDAGKL
-470 KKDLIS
+470 KQDLIN
-476 FMEKVRS
+476 FMEKVKK

-497 INEGSEILFVGDN
+497 INEGSEILFVGNN

-516 AFDVKIQN
+516 AFNVQIKN

-538 VLPPLVKAINTH
+538 VLPPIIKAINSQ

>member
-1 MKIKKQ
+1 MT
-7 GRCKMK
+7 
-13 TVYVC
+13 TVYVS

-33 YAHLKRITEGINAIP
+33 YAYLKRISEGINAIP

-62 DYFGIEEPIL
+62 DYFGVEEPIF

-87 PLIFKENTSMFEA
+87 PLVFKENTSMFEA
-100 WNAMMEKNIRTL
+100 WNTMMEKNIRTI
-112 AVVDDENKLIGIAT
+112 AVVDEENKLIGIAT

-133 YLSSAHEL
+133 YLSSSHEL
-141 SKYKIPIEN
+141 SKYKIPIDN
-150 LLATLKGEVLLRY
+150 ILATLKGEEILRY
-163 LDHIEGNILVAAMS
+163 VDYLEGDILVAAMS
-177 KENVLKRIKE
+177 KENVLKRIKK
-187 GDTLIVGDREDI
+187 GDILIIGDRDDI
-199 QEAAIQKGI
+199 QQAAIQQGI

-214 GNNQVSEKILDLAKK
+214 GNNGISEKIFELAKQY
-229 NKVTIIKVSP
+229 KVTIIKVVP

-260 EDIVSFRLTDYIDDV
+260 EDLVTFRVSDYIDDV

-283 YRNFPVLDEEGRVVG
+283 YRNFPVVDEEGKVVG
-298 LLGRRHILDYE
+298 LLARRHILDYE
-309 RKNVILVDHNEFSQ
+309 RKNVIMVDHNELSQ

-341 LGTIETDQP
+341 IGTIETEQP

-368 YEEKGLIPEPKIAG
+368 FEEKGLIPEPKIAG

-408 RKLAEI
+408 KKLAEI
-414 AEIDINEFGNQMF
+414 ANIDINEFGTEMF

-445 FKEFTVNKYKIGI
+445 FKEFTINNYKIGI
-458 GQVNTLADPGEL
+458 GQVNTLTDAGKL
-470 KKDLIS
+470 KQDLIN
-476 FMEKVRS
+476 FMEKVKK

-497 INEGSEILFVGDN
+497 INEGSEILFVGNN

-516 AFDVKIQN
+516 AFNVQIKN

-538 VLPPLVKAINTH
+538 VLPPIIKAINSQ

>member
-1 MKIKKQ
+1 MT
-7 GRCKMK
+7 
-13 TVYVC
+13 TVYVS

-33 YAHLKRITEGINAIP
+33 YAYLKRISEGINAIP

-62 DYFGIEEPIL
+62 DYFGVEEPIF

-87 PLIFKENTSMFEA
+87 PLVFKENTSMFEA
-100 WNAMMEKNIRTL
+100 WNTMMEKNIRTI
-112 AVVDDENKLIGIAT
+112 AVVDEENKLIGIAT

-133 YLSSAHEL
+133 YLSSSHEL
-141 SKYKIPIEN
+141 SKYKIPIDN
-150 LLATLKGEVLLRY
+150 ILATLKGEEVLRY
-163 LDHIEGNILVAAMS
+163 VDYLEGDILVAAMS
-177 KENVLKRIKE
+177 KENVLKRIKK
-187 GDTLIVGDREDI
+187 GDILIVGDRGDI
-199 QEAAIQKGI
+199 QQAAILQGI

-214 GNNQVSEKILDLAKK
+214 GNNGVSEKILELAKQY
-229 NKVTIIKVSP
+229 KVTIIKVVP

-260 EDIVSFRLTDYIDDV
+260 EDLVTFRVSDYIDDV

-283 YRNFPVLDEEGRVVG
+283 YRNFPVVDEEGKVTG
-298 LLGRRHILDYE
+298 LLARRHILDYE
-309 RKNVILVDHNEFSQ
+309 RKNVIMVDHNEFSQ
-323 AVEGIEQA
+323 AVEGIGQA

-341 LGTIETDQP
+341 IGTIETEQP

-368 YEEKGLIPEPKIAG
+368 FEEKGLIPEPKIAG

-408 RKLAEI
+408 KKLAEI
-414 AEIDINEFGNQMF
+414 ANIDINEFGTEMF

-445 FKEFTVNKYKIGI
+445 FKEFTINNYKIGI
-458 GQVNTLADPGEL
+458 GQVNTLTDAGEL
-470 KKDLIS
+470 KQQLIS
-476 FMEKVRS
+476 FMEKVKK
-483 DKGYDIL
+483 DKDYDIL

-497 INEGSEILFVGDN
+497 INEGSEILFVGNN
-510 KELLER
+510 KELLQR
-516 AFDVKIQN
+516 AFNVEIKN